1 MKLSKSLTDDRT
13 NRDNLY
19 LFLQGNLGGNPFFNL
34 FIMSLVEIPSYI
46 AVIILLDRLG
56 RRSITSSFM
65 LIGGLACIVAVF
77 LAEKSTEA
85 TTTVFV
91 GKLFIAGSFAVR
103 ILVDF

>member
-1 MKLSKSLTDDRT
+1 
-13 NRDNLY
+13 
-19 LFLQGNLGGNPFFNL
+19 
-34 FIMSLVEIPSYI
+34 
-46 AVIILLDRLG
+46 
-56 RRSITSSFM
+56 M

-103 ILVDF
+103 ILVDFCEVSSANSPSLLGDLQLLG